1 MQSIENNIC
10 QAIDI
15 IVDKA
20 IQDAS
25 YDKTILAQVLSC
37 VDATIGKYKVKYQD
51 NVCYAYSGNTNITYV
66 AGTDVYILVPGGNL
80 DKEKTIIGTTKKLGI
95 NYVSV
100 VEGDEAYEYLGSNC
114 ITSNDSFQL
123 SSYKPE
129 EIILY
134 SNTENKIA
142 LDKQSV
148 NEYIKNSSTIICG
161 ARFRT
166 ALEMEQRFQGN
177 YGIKF
182 VLCFIDNAT
191 QQEVLRE
198 YIIDVNKMVG
208 NPYKFIQETR
218 QYGIFEIDGANF
230 KRVESISIFVK
241 DFPHTKEEAPDDIFI
256 RDLELYS
263 AARLKESDL
272 NSYSVSIITPQG
284 TFFDTNSLD
293 SDRRTLQAQVKVK
306 GKVVDKDSQTL
317 EYYWFVEHNGVTLD
331 SPYYCKH
338 GGQGWKC
345 LNEFNVLKG
354 NNNDPDVVE
363 WISGDYEWVVTK
375 QDIIAKEVKYKCAVV
390 YNNTVISK
398 TVIIKNLGSTYDIS
412 IASDSG
418 TKFYYDIGHPT
429 LTCLVKGK
437 EELEFTYVWAVENN
451 IGQFNTL
458 EETVDENT
466 EFNNAAARLEA
477 LQREIKSA
485 GMQTS
490 AQTAELE
497 LLNEYL
503 TNAKKYCRIEGNKIY
518 YLQISSIV
526 NFSTYKCS
534 VYNQGIFLGTA
545 SIVITNS
552 LEGEGAYTL
561 VINNGTQVFKYNENG
576 ISPASS
582 AVDKPIKIK
591 ALTFTIYDNLG
602 NPIDDDVTE
611 HCDIRWIAPTDD
623 TLLTFPSNQTSAIN
637 DPENKTETFVDCMT
651 LAYGL
656 ENRYD
661 VAKTRNNIRLEVD
674 YKDMHLVTHTNFTFV
689 KEGEPG
695 TNGTEYVCKIVPNTN
710 DTNAIPIVINKKIN
724 YTPINLG
731 EWFKVELWENGE
743 RIFDGVNG
751 TSDFKVSWKI
761 LQNKYKSSIIDPSHL
776 TVTNGHF
783 ECSDYKAG
791 KHVADI
797 IQASVEYNGKTY
809 YATYPLIVEKAAAG
823 YKAYVRE
830 NTGFK
835 FAVYTADGQRPQY
848 DDSFP
853 FEIVVLKE
861 INGVWEEVS
870 LSTEENL
877 EYKFTIKGQ
886 LYNTHTKEWFSEE
899 LLKSDSKNELLKK
912 NEYKLKPLD
921 PYDGY
926 CITNGFECEI
936 KKAGNT
942 IITLHVPIHL
952 MLNRYGLAALNGW
965 DGNSIQIDNEQGF
978 ILSPQ
983 VGAGIKEKDNSFTGV
998 LIGKVDDA
1006 NESDDAIGLI
1016 GYSKGQRSI
1025 FLDAETGKAEFG
1037 TSKRGK
1043 IIIDPTTDRAIIESG
1058 NYETSNGKEGMLID
1072 FTTPEIKFGTGN
1084 FEVNKDGHITAKGGG
1099 TIAGWNIANKELY
1112 QGKVGMSSNNKNND
1126 GTSNDAKIA
1135 FWAGRTSGS
1144 KDSAPFRVDF
1154 DGNLYTNKIT
1164 ADGGTI
1170 GGWNLSSNKLSK
1182 NNIEISSTGYI
1193 KHTGGKWSINS
1204 DGSASFTD
1212 AYIEGDITASNIS
1225 GSEISGTEITGGS
1238 ITGTSISNG
1247 GSFTVDASGNVK
1259 ASSITITGGS
1269 IKIGSNFSVDSGG
1282 NLKATNADLSGKIS
1296 ASSGSIGGVTIN
1308 SSGLTGSGWSL
1319 TNSGLSCSKITVSGN
1334 DMREKWITIPSYVT
1348 SVSIASAKF
1357 NANMTSIVDGNGES
1371 QSVVEGG
1378 SITVTLDVDKSIG
1391 TGFFCL
1397 GR

>member
-20 IQDAS
+20 IKDAS
-25 YDKTILAQVLSC
+25 YDKTILAQVIEC
-37 VDATIGKYKVKYQD
+37 TDATIGKYKVKYQD

-230 KRVESISIFVK
+230 ERVESISIFVK
-241 DFPHTKEEAPDDIFI
+241 DFPHTKEEAPYDIFI

-272 NSYSVSIITPQG
+272 NSYSVSILTPQG

-354 NNNDPDVVE
+354 NNDDPDVVE
-363 WISGDYEWVVTK
+363 WIPGDYEWIVTK

-437 EELEFTYVWAVENN
+437 EEPEFTYVWAVENN

-458 EETVDENT
+458 EETVNENT
-466 EFNNAAARLEA
+466 EFNDAAARLEA
-477 LQREIKSA
+477 LQSEIKSA

-497 LLNEYL
+497 SLNEYL
-503 TNAKKYCRIEGNKIY
+503 TNAKKYCRIEGNKIH

-534 VYNQGIFLGTA
+534 VYNKGIFLGTA

-576 ISPASS
+576 VSPASS

-623 TLLTFPSNQTSAIN
+623 TLLTFPSNQTSATN
-637 DPENKTETFVDCMT
+637 DPENKTETFVDYMT

-710 DTNAIPIVINKKIN
+710 DINAIPIVINKKIN

-761 LQNKYKSSIIDPSHL
+761 LQNKYKSNIIDPSHL

-797 IQASVEYNGKTY
+797 IQASVEYNSKTY

-877 EYKFTIKGQ
+877 EYIFTIKGQ

-899 LLKSDSKNELLKK
+899 LLKSDSKDELLKK

-1006 NESDDAIGLI
+1006 NEGDDAVGLL

-1037 TSKRGK
+1037 TVNRGK
-1043 IIIDPTTDRAIIESG
+1043 IIIDPTTDRAIIQSG
-1058 NYETSNGKEGMLID
+1058 NYDAGKSGMMID
-1072 FTTPEIKFGTGN
+1072 FTTPQILFGSEN
-1084 FEVNKDGHITAKGGG
+1084 FEVNAEGHITAKGGG

-1112 QGKVGMSSNNKNND
+1112 QGKVGMSSNNKNDN
-1126 GTSNDAKIA
+1126 GTSNDKKIA

-1144 KDSAPFRVDF
+1144 KDSAPFRVNF
-1154 DGNLYTNKIT
+1154 DGEIV
-1164 ADGGTI
+1164 AEAGTI
-1170 GGWNLSSNKLSK
+1170 GGWTLSNKTISANGITLDSSGSIK
-1182 NNIEISSTGYI
+1182 ANND
-1193 KHTGGKWSINS
+1193 KWSITSGGVAN
-1204 DGSASFTD
+1204 FK
-1212 AYIEGDITASNIS
+1212 DIN
-1225 GSEISGTEITGGS
+1225 ITGGGATFGTRFDVTGAAWNDFQNLTADTAVIGELWAETARIDKLIAKEIEAVEARIGKIEADY
-1238 ITGTSISNG
+1238 ITADDL
-1247 GSFTVDASGNVK
+1247 TV
-1259 ASSITITGGS
+1259 
-1269 IKIGSNFSVDSGG
+1269 G
-1282 NLKATNADLSGKIS
+1282 NLKAGTVNGQSVSWKSIRAISYIGYNTNHAM
-1296 ASSGSIGGVTIN
+1296 SSDGVTPIN
-1308 SSGLTGSGWSL
+1308 VMTSL
-1319 TNSGLSCSKITVSGN
+1319 TYNYRNIYVLAGASG
-1334 DMREKWITIPSYVT
+1334 E
-1348 SVSIASAKF
+1348 
-1357 NANMTSIVDGNGES
+1357 IVVG
-1371 QSVVEGG
+1371 
-1378 SITVTLDVDKSIG
+1378 
-1391 TGFFCL
+1391 
-1397 GR
+1397 

>member
-20 IQDAS
+20 IQDAA

-51 NVCYAYSGNTNITYV
+51 NVCYAYSGNTNITYA

-230 KRVESISIFVK
+230 ERVESISIFVK
-241 DFPHTKEEAPDDIFI
+241 DFPHTKEEAPYDIFI

-363 WISGDYEWVVTK
+363 WIPGDYEWVVTK

-412 IASDSG
+412 ISSDSG

-437 EELEFTYVWAVENN
+437 EEPEFTYVWAVENN

-477 LQREIKSA
+477 LQSEIKSA

-503 TNAKKYCRIEGNKIY
+503 TNAKKYCRIEGNKIH

-576 ISPASS
+576 VSPASS

-623 TLLTFPSNQTSAIN
+623 TLLTFPSNQTSATN
-637 DPENKTETFVDCMT
+637 DPENKTETFVDYMT

-695 TNGTEYVCKIVPNTN
+695 TNGTEYVCKIVPNYTSESQG
-710 DTNAIPIVINKKIN
+710 IFPMVINKKISYQTRSAN
-724 YTPINLG
+724 K
-731 EWFKVELWENGE
+731 WFIAELWENGE
-743 RIFDGVNG
+743 RIYDGIEEN
-751 TSDFKVSWKI
+751 SDFKVSWKI
-761 LQNKYKSSIIDPSHL
+761 LQNKYKSDIIDPSHL
-776 TVTNGHF
+776 TITDGHF

-791 KHVADI
+791 EHVADI
-797 IQASVEYNGKTY
+797 IQASIEYNGKIY
-809 YATYPLIVEKAAAG
+809 YATYPLIVERAEAG

-877 EYKFTIKGQ
+877 EYIFTIKGQ

-899 LLKSDSKNELLKK
+899 LLKSDSKDKLLKK

-952 MLNRYGLAALNGW
+952 MLNRYGMSALNGW
-965 DGNSIQIDNEQGF
+965 DGNSIAINEEQGF

-983 VGAGIKEKDNSFTGV
+983 VGAGIKEDDNSFTGV

-1006 NESDDAIGLI
+1006 NEGDDAVGLL

-1037 TSKRGK
+1037 TVNRGK
-1043 IIIDPTTDRAIIESG
+1043 IIIDPTTDRAIIQSG
-1058 NYETSNGKEGMLID
+1058 NYDAGKSGMMID
-1072 FTTPEIKFGTGN
+1072 FTTPQILFGSEN
-1084 FEVNKDGHITAKGGG
+1084 FEVNAEGHITAKGGG
-1099 TIAGWNIANKELY
+1099 TIAGWNIADKELY
-1112 QGKVGMSSNNKNND
+1112 QGKVGMSSNNKNDD
-1126 GTSNDAKIA
+1126 GTSNNKKIA

-1144 KDSAPFRVDF
+1144 KNSAPFRVNF
-1154 DGNLYTNKIT
+1154 DGEIV
-1164 ADGGTI
+1164 AEAGTI
-1170 GGWNLSSNKLSK
+1170 GGWTLSNKTISANGITLDSNGSIK
-1182 NNIEISSTGYI
+1182 ANND
-1193 KHTGGKWSINS
+1193 KWSITSGGVAN
-1204 DGSASFTD
+1204 FK
-1212 AYIEGDITASNIS
+1212 DIN
-1225 GSEISGTEITGGS
+1225 ITGGGATFGTRFDVTGAAWNDFQNLTADTAVIGELWAETARIDKLIAKEIEAVEARIGKIEADY
-1238 ITGTSISNG
+1238 ITADDL
-1247 GSFTVDASGNVK
+1247 TV
-1259 ASSITITGGS
+1259 
-1269 IKIGSNFSVDSGG
+1269 G
-1282 NLKATNADLSGKIS
+1282 NLKAGTVNGQSVSWKSIRAISYIGYNTNHAM
-1296 ASSGSIGGVTIN
+1296 SSDGVTPIKVM
-1308 SSGLTGSGWSL
+1308 TSL
-1319 TNSGLSCSKITVSGN
+1319 TYNYRNIYVLAGASG
-1334 DMREKWITIPSYVT
+1334 E
-1348 SVSIASAKF
+1348 
-1357 NANMTSIVDGNGES
+1357 IVVG
-1371 QSVVEGG
+1371 
-1378 SITVTLDVDKSIG
+1378 
-1391 TGFFCL
+1391 
-1397 GR
+1397 

>member
-230 KRVESISIFVK
+230 ERVESISIFVK
-241 DFPHTKEEAPDDIFI
+241 DFPHTKEEAPYDIFI

-272 NSYSVSIITPQG
+272 NSYSVSILTPQG

-345 LNEFNVLKG
+345 LNEFNILKG
-354 NNNDPDVVE
+354 NNDDPDVVE
-363 WISGDYEWVVTK
+363 WIPGDYEWVVTK
-375 QDIIAKEVKYKCAVV
+375 QDIIAKEVKYKCVVV

-398 TVIIKNLGSTYDIS
+398 TVIIKNLSSTYDIS

-418 TKFYYDIGHPT
+418 TKFYYDIGHPI

-437 EELEFTYVWAVENN
+437 EEPEFTYVWAVENN

-458 EETVDENT
+458 EETIDKNT
-466 EFNNAAARLEA
+466 EFNNAVARLKA
-477 LQREIKSA
+477 LQSEIKSA

-497 LLNEYL
+497 SLNEYL
-503 TNAKKYCRIEGNKIY
+503 TNAKKYCRIEGNKIH

-534 VYNQGIFLGTA
+534 VYNKGIFLGTA

-576 ISPASS
+576 VSPASS

-623 TLLTFPSNQTSAIN
+623 TLLTFPSNQTSATN

-695 TNGTEYVCKIVPNTN
+695 TNGTEYVCKIVPNYTSESQG
-710 DTNAIPIVINKKIN
+710 IFPMVINKKISYQTRSAN
-724 YTPINLG
+724 K
-731 EWFKVELWENGE
+731 WFIAELWENGE
-743 RIFDGVNG
+743 RIYDGIEEN
-751 TSDFKVSWKI
+751 SDFKVSWKI
-761 LQNKYKSSIIDPSHL
+761 LQNKYKSDIIDPSHL
-776 TVTNGHF
+776 TVEDGHF
-783 ECSDYKAG
+783 ECLDYKAG
-791 KHVADI
+791 EHVADI
-797 IQASVEYNGKTY
+797 IQASIEYNGKIY
-809 YATYPLIVEKAAAG
+809 YATYPLIVEKAEAG

-835 FAVYTADGQRPQY
+835 FAVYTSDGQRPQY

-861 INGVWEEVS
+861 ENGVWEEVS
-870 LSTEENL
+870 LSTKENL
-877 EYKFTIKGQ
+877 TYTFELRGQTYKNVYDEKEKKVIKQ
-886 LYNTHTKEWFSEE
+886 WIDDIY
-899 LLKSDSKNELLKK
+899 LKQYKDNELLKK
-912 NEYKLKPLD
+912 NQLKLKPQD
-921 PYDGY
+921 PYDGH
-926 CITNGFECEI
+926 CVTNGFECII
-936 KKAGNT
+936 KKDNNE
-942 IITLHVPIHL
+942 IIRLHYPIHL
-952 MLNRYGLAALNGW
+952 MINRFGLSHLNGW

-983 VGAGIKEKDNSFTGV
+983 VGAGVKDKENGFTGV
-998 LIGKVDDA
+998 LMGKVDDA
-1006 NESDDAIGLI
+1006 KENNDAVGLI
-1016 GYSKGQRSI
+1016 GYSKGRRSI

-1037 TSKRGK
+1037 TSTSSK
-1043 IIIDPTTDRAIIESG
+1043 IVIEPGDYNTETGAPNFKAEIRSG
-1058 NYETSNGKEGMLID
+1058 NYNDSSRDGAGLLID
-1072 FTTPEIKFGTGN
+1072 FAIPMMKFGTGN
-1084 FEVNKDGHITAKGGG
+1084 FEVSPQGHITAKGGG

-1112 QGKVGMSSNNKNND
+1112 QDKVGMSSNNKNDD
-1126 GTSNDAKIA
+1126 GTSNDTKIA
-1135 FWAGRTSGS
+1135 FWSGS
-1144 KDSAPFRVDF
+1144 QPEKKDEAPFRVDF
-1154 DGNLYTNKIT
+1154 DGNLYTNKIK
-1164 ADGGTI
+1164 ADGGTV
-1170 GGWNLSSNKLSK
+1170 GGWKIDKNFLKA
-1182 NNIEISSTGYI
+1182 NNITIS
-1193 KHTGGKWSINS
+1193 
-1204 DGSASFTD
+1204 
-1212 AYIEGDITASNIS
+1212 
-1225 GSEISGTEITGGS
+1225 
-1238 ITGTSISNG
+1238 
-1247 GSFTVDASGNVK
+1247 
-1259 ASSITITGGS
+1259 
-1269 IKIGSNFSVDSGG
+1269 
-1282 NLKATNADLSGKIS
+1282 
-1296 ASSGSIGGVTIN
+1296 SSGSIKHEEGNESKWGINNSGSAYFKDVTISD
-1308 SSGLTGSGWSL
+1308 SSSFSSSIIVDWKNGTGPFGGTCKDHIKNISANYIKTTYLDAMEANIGKLDAKIVTVTGTLSAVEAKIDTLTAKAITTDSLVINKGSL
-1319 TNSGLSCSKITVSGN
+1319 TIGSFKAF
-1334 DMREKWITIPSYVT
+1334 P
-1348 SVSIASAKF
+1348 ASAF
-1357 NANMTSIVDGNGES
+1357 VGGMTLNYLTWIKGENPS
-1371 QSVVEGG
+1371 
-1378 SITVTLDVDKSIG
+1378 
-1391 TGFFCL
+1391 
-1397 GR
+1397 

>member
-20 IQDAS
+20 IQDAA

-51 NVCYAYSGNTNITYV
+51 NVCYAYSGNTNITYA

-230 KRVESISIFVK
+230 ERVESISIFVK
-241 DFPHTKEEAPDDIFI
+241 DFPHTKEEAPYDIFI

-272 NSYSVSIITPQG
+272 NSYSVSILTPQG

-363 WISGDYEWVVTK
+363 WIPGGYEWIVTK

-390 YNNTVISK
+390 YNDTVISK

-437 EELEFTYVWAVENN
+437 EEPEFTYVWAVENN

-466 EFNNAAARLEA
+466 EFNNKLARLN
-477 LQREIKSA
+477 EILSDISEA

-490 AQTAELE
+490 AQIEEMKEL
-497 LLNEYL
+497 NQYL
-503 TNAKKYCRIEGNKIY
+503 TNAKKYCRIEGNKILF
-518 YLQISSIV
+518 LQISSIV

-534 VYNQGIFLGTA
+534 VYNQGVFLGTA
-545 SIVITNS
+545 SIIITNS

-576 ISPASS
+576 VSPASS

-623 TLLTFPSNQTSAIN
+623 TLLTFPSNQTSATN
-637 DPENKTETFVDCMT
+637 DPENKTETFVDYMT

-710 DTNAIPIVINKKIN
+710 DTDVIPMVINKEIN

-743 RIFDGVNG
+743 RIFDGVDG

-776 TVTNGHF
+776 TVTDGHF

-791 KHVADI
+791 EHVADI
-797 IQASVEYNGKTY
+797 IQASIEYNGKTY
-809 YATYPLIVEKAAAG
+809 YATYPLIVENAEAG

-870 LSTEENL
+870 LFTEENL
-877 EYKFTIKGQ
+877 TYTFELRGQTYKNVYDEEKGKVVKQ
-886 LYNTHTKEWFSEE
+886 WIDDIY
-899 LLKSDSKNELLKK
+899 LKQYEDNELLKK
-912 NEYKLKPLD
+912 NQLKLKPQD
-921 PYDGY
+921 PYDGH
-926 CITNGFECEI
+926 CVTNGFECII
-936 KKAGNT
+936 KKDNNE
-942 IITLHVPIHL
+942 IIRLHYPIHL
-952 MLNRYGLAALNGW
+952 MINRFGLSHLNGW

-983 VGAGIKEKDNSFTGV
+983 VGAGVKDDNNRFTGV
-998 LIGKVDDA
+998 LMGKVDDA
-1006 NESDDAIGLI
+1006 NENDDAVGLI

-1037 TSKRGK
+1037 TSTSSK
-1043 IIIDPTTDRAIIESG
+1043 IVIEPGSYDTETGTPNFKAEIRSG
-1058 NYETSNGKEGMLID
+1058 NYNDSSRDGAGLLID
-1072 FTTPEIKFGTGN
+1072 FAIPMMKFGTGN
-1084 FEVNKDGHITAKGGG
+1084 FEVSPQGHITAKGGG
-1099 TIAGWNIANKELY
+1099 TIAGWNVADKELY
-1112 QGKVGMSSNNKNND
+1112 QGKVGMSSNNKNDD
-1126 GTSNDAKIA
+1126 GTSNDKKIA
-1135 FWAGRTSGS
+1135 FWSGKTSGS
-1144 KDSAPFRVDF
+1144 KDSAPFRVNF
-1154 DGNLYTNKIT
+1154 DGEVV
-1164 ADGGTI
+1164 AEAGVI
-1170 GGWNLSSNKLSK
+1170 GGWTLKSKTLSA
-1182 NNIEISSTGYI
+1182 NNIVLNSNGSIQYGSVDNDGKIINEGKWKIDSTG
-1193 KHTGGKWSINS
+1193 H
-1204 DGSASFTD
+1204 
-1212 AYIEGDITASNIS
+1212 AYFKDITLSDSAKYGSSLDDPFS
-1225 GSEISGTEITGGS
+1225 GKCIDHIE
-1238 ITGTSISNG
+1238 SISAKYIYAQYLKAMIADIDTLQADLIKTNELVA
-1247 GSFTVDASGNVK
+1247 TK
-1259 ASSITITGGS
+1259 ASISELNAAVARISKIEADYITTSELKAHSISADKLTAGTVNGKSVSWKTVNYIGWVSPVKDTITDG
-1269 IKIGSNFSVDSGG
+1269 DG
-1282 NLKATNADLSGKIS
+1282 N
-1296 ASSGSIGGVTIN
+1296 
-1308 SSGLTGSGWSL
+1308 
-1319 TNSGLSCSKITVSGN
+1319 
-1334 DMREKWITIPSYVT
+1334 
-1348 SVSIASAKF
+1348 SIA
-1357 NANMTSIVDGNGES
+1357 
-1371 QSVVEGG
+1371 VV
-1378 SITVTLDVDKSIG
+1378 TDLDNDIY
-1391 TGFFCL
+1391 TIFTICAT
-1397 GR
+1397 